1 MDVDGNS
8 ELSATRERLIEAA
21 REVFMHDGYRASMD
35 AIAARAG
42 VAKQTL
48 YNHFPS
54 KADLFGATACTASAN
69 IAIALE
75 GDAATPRASLLA
87 FAIKFRERVLGDEGL
102 AMFRALTAEG
112 TRFPEMNQTFFAN
125 GPSRTRAR
133 LADFL
138 DRAMAAGSLRR
149 DDPVFAAEML
159 LGMLL
164 GLDHARRLCLAE
176 ASAEAEEPRVAR
188 IVDCFLRAYAA
199 PAGCEDSR

>member
-1 MDVDGNS
+1 MDGNS

-102 AMFRALTAEG
+102 AMFRA
-112 TRFPEMNQTFFAN
+112 
-125 GPSRTRAR
+125 
-133 LADFL
+133 
-138 DRAMAAGSLRR
+138 MAAGSLRR